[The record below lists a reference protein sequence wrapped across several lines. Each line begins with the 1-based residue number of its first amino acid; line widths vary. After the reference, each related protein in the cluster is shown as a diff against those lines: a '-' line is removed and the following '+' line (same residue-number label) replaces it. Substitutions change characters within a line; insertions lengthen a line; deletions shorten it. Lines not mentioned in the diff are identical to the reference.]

1 MAINDSA
8 APVRAAGVILLR
20 GTQGRYETLAVHR
33 PHRSDWSLP
42 KGKIDPGEHV
52 VNAAIREC
60 DEETGIQAVLGSRL
74 PTQKYIALGRS
85 KTVEY
90 WVAQARNEEEF
101 VPNDEVD
108 ELRWIS
114 VQQAKSLLTY
124 EHDVA
129 LVEQAATLPPT
140 TPLIILRHTQ
150 AVKRSDFKGKND
162 YERPISGKGRSQAKA
177 LVPLLDAYGITAVHS
192 SDSDRCMQ
200 SVKRYAKSNN
210 VPVIPEPA
218 LSEERFLDNPKK
230 VEGRILDLISQHQA
244 MVVCSHRPVMP
255 TILKALAHATGE
267 DPSRPQWDPKLQ
279 PGSFIVLHRAFA
291 PDGTPRIVSM
301 ERHQLEEEK

>member
-1 MAINDSA
+1 MAPDQGST
-8 APVRAAGVILLR
+8 PVRAAGVILLR
-20 GTQGRYETLAVHR
+20 GTQGRYETLVVHR

-52 VNAAIREC
+52 INAAIREC
-60 DEETGIQAVLGSRL
+60 DEETGIQAILGSRL
-74 PTQKYIALGRS
+74 PTQEYIALGRA

-108 ELRWIS
+108 ELRWIPA
-114 VQQAKSLLTY
+114 QQAKSLLTY
-124 EHDVA
+124 EHDIA
-129 LVEQAATLPPT
+129 LVEQAATLPQT
-140 TPLIILRHTQ
+140 VPLIILRHTQ
-150 AVKRSDFKGKND
+150 AVKRSDFKGKHD
-162 YERPISGKGRSQAKA
+162 YERPISGKGRSQSKG
-177 LVPLLDAYGITAVHS
+177 LMPLLDAYGITAVHS
-192 SDSDRCMQ
+192 SDSERCMQ
-200 SVKRYAKSNN
+200 SVKRYAKSIN

-230 VEGRILDLISQHQA
+230 VENRMLDLLSQHQA

-255 TILKALAHATGE
+255 TILSALAQATGG
-267 DPSRPQWDPKLQ
+267 DASRPQWDPKLQ

-301 ERHQLEEEK
+301 ERHQLED

>member
-1 MAINDSA
+1 MSPIQLHI
-8 APVRAAGVILLR
+8 PVRAAGVVLLR

-52 VNAAIREC
+52 ISAAVREC

-74 PTQKYIALGRS
+74 PTQEYVALGNP

-90 WVAQARNEEEF
+90 WVAHARNEEAF
-101 VPNDEVD
+101 VPNEEVD
-108 ELRWIS
+108 ELRWIPS
-114 VQQAKSLLTY
+114 HRAKSLLTY
-124 EHDVA
+124 EHDIA

-140 TPLIILRHTQ
+140 VPLIIMRHTQ
-150 AVKRSDFKGKND
+150 AVKRSDFNGKHD

-192 SDSDRCMQ
+192 SDSERCMQ
-200 SVKRYAKSNN
+200 SVKRFAKSIS
-210 VPVIPEPA
+210 VPVIPEPV
-218 LSEERFLDNPKK
+218 LSEERFLENPKK
-230 VEGRILDLISQHQA
+230 VESRIRDLVSQHQA

-255 TILKALAHATGE
+255 TILMALADAMG
-267 DPSRPQWDPKLQ
+267 DDSSRPQWDPKLA

-291 PDGTPRIVSM
+291 PDGTPRIISM
-301 ERHQLEEEK
+301 ERHQLDD